1 MKEDIRWHALITGPI
16 TGPDEALAFVSGCG
30 FCTWGPVPRLPFPNL
45 AEAMGETATSVL
57 ERTWSWKDELHF
69 AQQLYY
75 GKIIAGQ
82 PSFLAPDYLP
92 DFIAALAGRG
102 LEHERDVR
110 GLYFDGRLSGEA
122 KAIYG
127 WLLDHPA
134 QPTRELRRGTRLG
147 EKTKKL
153 ATERALVELQ
163 RRFLVCKV
171 DLTGRTRGTY
181 SYVWDLAERF
191 WPQAFVDA
199 RRTSPTAA
207 RSKIRGQ
214 LHEFGIVPSPQLER
228 HLFLWTWVH
237 SYLASTRNAA
247 VG

>member
-1 MKEDIRWHALITGPI
+1 MKEAVGWHALIPRPIKGPEDAI
-16 TGPDEALAFVSGCG
+16 AFVNACG
-30 FCTWGPVPRLPFPNL
+30 FCTWGPVPRLSFPNL

-57 ERTWSWKDELHF
+57 DRTWSWKDDLHF
-69 AQQLYY
+69 EQKLYY

-82 PSFLAPDYLP
+82 PSFLSPDYLP
-92 DFIAALAGRG
+92 DFISALAGRD
-102 LEHERDVR
+102 LEQERDVTR
-110 GLYFDGRLSGEA
+110 LYFDGRLSGEA
-122 KAIYG
+122 KAIYD

-147 EKTKKL
+147 DPSKKL

-163 RRFLVCKV
+163 RRFIVCKV
-171 DLTGRTRGTY
+171 DLTGRTHGTY

-199 RRTSPTAA
+199 RRTAPSAA

-214 LHEFGIVPSPQLER
+214 LREFGLASSPQLEQ
-228 HLFLWTWVH
+228 HLFLWT
-237 SYLASTRNAA
+237 
-247 VG
+247 

>member
-1 MKEDIRWHALITGPI
+1 MKEAKGWYALIAGPI
-16 TGPDEALAFVSGCG
+16 TGPDEALAFVNRCG

-57 ERTWSWKDELHF
+57 EHTWVWKDDLHF
-69 AQQLYY
+69 AQQLCY

-82 PSFLAPDYLP
+82 PSFLAPEYLP
-92 DFIAALAGRG
+92 DFISALAGRG
-102 LEHERDVR
+102 LEHERDVPR
-110 GLYFDGRLSGEA
+110 LYFDGRLSGEA
-122 KAIYG
+122 KVIYD

-134 QPTRELRRGTRLG
+134 QPTRDLRRGTRLG
-147 EKTKKL
+147 ETSKKL

-181 SYVWDLAERF
+181 SYIWDLAERF
-191 WPQAFVDA
+191 WPHAFVDA

-228 HLFLWTWVH
+228 HLFLWT
-237 SYLASTRNAA
+237 
-247 VG
+247 

>member
-1 MKEDIRWHALITGPI
+1 MKEAVGWHALIPGTI
-16 TGPDEALAFVSGCG
+16 TGPEEALAFVNACG
-30 FCTWGPVPRLPFPNL
+30 FCTWGPVPRLAFPNL

-57 ERTWSWKDELHF
+57 DRTWWWKDDLHF

-102 LEHERDVR
+102 LEYERDVNL
-110 GLYFDGRLSGEA
+110 LYFDGRLSLEA
-122 KAIYG
+122 RSIYD

-147 EKTKKL
+147 DPSKKL

-163 RRFLVCKV
+163 RHFLVCKV

-199 RRTSPTAA
+199 CHTTPLAA
-207 RSKIRGQ
+207 RSNIRGQ
-214 LHEFGIVPSPQLER
+214 LREFGLVEGTQLEQR
-228 HLFLWTWVH
+228 LFLWT
-237 SYLASTRNAA
+237 
-247 VG
+247 

>member
-1 MKEDIRWHALITGPI
+1 
-16 TGPDEALAFVSGCG
+16 
-30 FCTWGPVPRLPFPNL
+30 VPRLQFPNL

-57 ERTWSWKDELHF
+57 DRTWSWKDDLHF

-82 PSFLAPDYLP
+82 LSFLAPDYLP

-102 LEHERDVR
+102 LEHERDVTR
-110 GLYFDGRLSGEA
+110 LYFDGRLSGEA
-122 KAIYG
+122 KTIYD

-134 QPTRELRRGTRLG
+134 QPMRELRRGTRLG
-147 EKTKKL
+147 ERSKKL

-191 WPQAFVDA
+191 WPQVFVDA
-199 RRTSPTAA
+199 RHTSPTAA

-214 LHEFGIVPSPQLER
+214 LREFGLSSSPQLEQ
-228 HLFLWTWVH
+228 HLFLWT
-237 SYLASTRNAA
+237 
-247 VG
+247 

>member
-1 MKEDIRWHALITGPI
+1 MKEVVGWHALIPGPI
-16 TGPDEALAFVSGCG
+16 TRPEEALAFINACG
-30 FCTWGPVPRLPFPNL
+30 FCTWGPVPRLSFPNL

-57 ERTWSWKDELHF
+57 ERTWSWKDDLHF

-82 PSFLAPDYLP
+82 LSFLAPDYLS

-102 LEHERDVR
+102 LERERDVTR
-110 GLYFDGRLSGEA
+110 LYFDGRLSGEA
-122 KAIYG
+122 KAIYD

-134 QPTRELRRGTRLG
+134 QPTRELRRDTRLG
-147 EKTKKL
+147 DPSKKL

-191 WPQAFVDA
+191 WPQAFDDA
-199 RRTSPTAA
+199 RHTSLAAA

-214 LHEFGIVPSPQLER
+214 LREFGLAPSPQQEL
-228 HLFLWTWVH
+228 HLFLWT
-237 SYLASTRNAA
+237 
-247 VG
+247 

>member
-1 MKEDIRWHALITGPI
+1 LKEADEMMETVRWHALITGPI
-16 TGPDEALAFVSGCG
+16 TGPDEALAFVTRCG
-30 FCTWGPVPRLPFPNL
+30 FCTWGPMPRLPFPNL
-45 AEAMGETATSVL
+45 AQAMGETATSVL
-57 ERTWSWKDELHF
+57 ERTWVWKDDLHF

-92 DFIAALAGRG
+92 DFISALAGRG
-102 LEHERDVR
+102 LEHERDVTR
-110 GLYFDGRLSGEA
+110 LYFDGRLSGEA
-122 KAIYG
+122 KAIYD
-127 WLLDHPA
+127 WLCNHPA
-134 QPTRELRRGTRLG
+134 QPTRELRRGTKLG
-147 EKTKKL
+147 DTSKKL

-199 RRTSPTAA
+199 GHTAPWAA
-207 RSKIRGQ
+207 RSTIRGQ
-214 LHEFGIVPSPQLER
+214 LHAFGLVPSPQLEK
-228 HLFLWTWVH
+228 HLFLWT
-237 SYLASTRNAA
+237 
-247 VG
+247 